1 MPSLMASS
9 AILHFSPS
17 SSLLLSRKICRPS
30 VFTAAQ
36 FPRSLTIKASTSLD
50 YSNVSVIDKSAAP
63 SKTNNWKWKFEDN
76 SINIYYEEY
85 EKESSDPPKDILMIP
100 TISDVSTVEEW
111 RLVARDIVQRVGKVN
126 WRATIIDWPGLGYS
140 DRPKIDYNADVL
152 EKFLVDF
159 MSAPDC
165 PISQTRS
172 YFRPSS
178 SSSSSLD
185 SSSSS
190 SSGSEEDFG
199 TPWTVVLIKWVRNLA
214 TPLVLFCFHFWVGNA
229 HFCRT
234 PWTVWIKV
242 FEVRQHFLFSFD
254 VLMLENDL
262 VVFGGGHAATITIRA
277 AKKGLVKPAAI
288 AAVAPT
294 WAGPLP
300 IVFGRDSDMETRY
313 GLLRG
318 TLRAPAVGWMMYNM
332 LVSNE
337 KAIQSQYKSHV
348 YADPNNVTPSI
359 VESRY
364 ALTKRKGARY
374 VPAAFL
380 TGLLDP
386 VNSRE
391 EFLELFA
398 ALEGQIPVLVVST
411 KGSPKRSKAE
421 MEALRG
427 AKGVSKFVELP
438 GALLPQEEYPPLLQ
452 RSFTGSCKRILN
464 AKRKNSFNGS

>member
-165 PISQTRS
+165 PISQT
-172 YFRPSS
+172 
-178 SSSSSLD
+178 
-185 SSSSS
+185 
-190 SSGSEEDFG
+190 
-199 TPWTVVLIKWVRNLA
+199 K
-214 TPLVLFCFHFWVGNA
+214 
-229 HFCRT
+229 
-234 PWTVWIKV
+234 
-242 FEVRQHFLFSFD
+242 
-254 VLMLENDL
+254 NDL

-427 AKGVSKFVELP
+427 AKGASKFVELP
-438 GALLPQEEYPPLLQ
+438 GALLPQEEYPAVVAEELYRFLQ
-452 RSFTGSCKRILN
+452 ENFECE
-464 AKRKNSFNGS
+464 A